1 MFFHYRPVFDL
12 QLKAL
17 GYRRLIPAPE
27 RFSPRRRHGTTSD
40 VFLRVTVLS
49 HAASAD
55 LEHHYT
61 SGHAWRS
68 DADHPPMEKPL
79 ESVLTAELFAQ
90 VAAIQADPEAW
101 SSEVVLGLFT
111 PKTDTGAEEVTAEE
125 ADFFEL
131 GGSVTF
137 DGRCPHPTL
146 RRGRTHDEIVLDHCC
161 EWPARGRRL
170 DHRQRLDPPG
180 TQETLSSIEAS
191 FGADVAAAAARFHR
205 SRSGRFG

>member
-1 MFFHYRPVFDL
+1 VFFRYRPVFDL
-12 QLKAL
+12 QLKAF
-17 GYRRLIPAPE
+17 GYRRRIPAPG
-27 RFSPRRRHGTTSD
+27 RFSPRRWNGTTSD
-40 VFLRVTVLS
+40 VFLRVTVLPD
-49 HAASAD
+49 AASAD

-68 DADHPPMEKPL
+68 DADHPPVEEPL
-79 ESVLTAELFAQ
+79 ESVLTAELLAQ

-111 PKTDTGAEEVTAEE
+111 PKTDTRAEEVTAEE

-137 DGRCPHPTL
+137 DGRFPHLTL
-146 RRGRTHDEIVLDHCC
+146 RLGRTHDEIVLDHCF
-161 EWPARGRRL
+161 EWPVRERRL
-170 DHRQRLDPPG
+170 DHRERLDPPG
-180 TQETLSSIEAS
+180 TPEALSSIEAS

-205 SRSGRFG
+205 SRAGRFG